1 MNDWLTQYRTG
12 HEATVWREMSALD
25 LRDADPRVIVEARLV
40 CDEMAGRARR
50 NVEVIVRRLTEQGY
64 RFHTNDDERTPV
76 TPFFPASP
84 RAEPV
89 LAWLEE
95 HFGAAPLTL
104 SSWMRVV
111 GDVWLVGKHPLWDG
125 ASEAGPAR
133 RRDGRG
139 ALPRGAHD
147 RLLRERLRRRG
158 STTPPRV
165 TLSIR
170 SCCRS
175 RPTDCTRPTSVAGR
189 LTASSCPRRLS
200 IRPSS
205 VRRAK
210 GSSTT

>member
-1 MNDWLTQYRTG
+1 MRTVAANPWRRRRAAWWAWPKHRWPEIEQEVEG
-12 HEATVWREMSALD
+12 ERLANPIPHRTRGTVWREMSALD

-147 RLLRERLRRRG
+147 RLLRERLRGVAVRRRRG
-158 STTPPRV
+158 
-165 TLSIR
+165 
-170 SCCRS
+170 
-175 RPTDCTRPTSVAGR
+175 
-189 LTASSCPRRLS
+189 
-200 IRPSS
+200 
-205 VRRAK
+205 
-210 GSSTT
+210 